1 MASSISSTLDTSN
14 LVVGTREAV
23 IVLNP
28 TKYTLKEDNED
39 EIQESIDQ
47 IDPVEIMP
55 NLKLAYKER
64 RRN

>member
-1 MASSISSTLDTSN
+1 M
-14 LVVGTREAV
+14 